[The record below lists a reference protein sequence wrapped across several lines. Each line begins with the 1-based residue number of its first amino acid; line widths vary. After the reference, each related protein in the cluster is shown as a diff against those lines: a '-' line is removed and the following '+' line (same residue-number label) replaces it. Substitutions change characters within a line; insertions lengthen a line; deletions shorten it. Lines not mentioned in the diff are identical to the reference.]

1 MIRGR
6 LLDLQLDAPGI
17 RQLLRGDDVRLLIDG
32 AAEDILARVKD
43 ALPPGTPVSV
53 ARYTT
58 DRGAAAVTIADIRG
72 MAWQARDGVLTRAVA
87 QAGLE
92 FKAWQQ

>member
-1 MIRGR
+1 MAR
-6 LLDLQLDAPGI
+6 LLDLQLDSAGI

-43 ALPPGTPVSV
+43 ALPPDTPVILSK
-53 ARYTT
+53 YTT

-72 MAWQARDGVLTRAVA
+72 MAWQARDGVLTRAAA

-92 FKAWQQ
+92 VKAWQR